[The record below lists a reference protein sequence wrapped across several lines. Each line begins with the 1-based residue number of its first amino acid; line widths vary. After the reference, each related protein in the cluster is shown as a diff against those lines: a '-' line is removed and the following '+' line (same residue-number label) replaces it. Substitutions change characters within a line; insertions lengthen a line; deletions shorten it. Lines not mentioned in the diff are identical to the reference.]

1 MKKNKVTKFIY
12 SGLLLIMLLVL
23 FPVTLSAQNKMVIG
37 KVVDSTNEPI
47 IGASVLEKGTQN
59 GTITDIDGKFE
70 LSVALGKTLTISYI
84 GYQSQ
89 DVKVTDTNI
98 TIILK
103 EDTKTLDE
111 VVVVGYGVQK
121 KSVVTAA
128 ISKVTAEEL
137 NSAKPSRVEDAL
149 KGKVSGVQITQRDRK
164 SVV

>member
-70 LSVALGKTLTISYI
+70 LSVTLGKTLIISYI
-84 GYQSQ
+84 GY
-89 DVKVTDTNI
+89 
-98 TIILK
+98 
-103 EDTKTLDE
+103 
-111 VVVVGYGVQK
+111 
-121 KSVVTAA
+121 
-128 ISKVTAEEL
+128 
-137 NSAKPSRVEDAL
+137 
-149 KGKVSGVQITQRDRK
+149 
-164 SVV
+164 

>member
-70 LSVALGKTLTISYI
+70 LSVALGKTLIISYI

-89 DVKVTDTNI
+89 DVKVTVSNI
-98 TIILK
+98 TVILK

-137 NSAKPSRVEDAL
+137 NSAKPSREEVAL
-149 KGKVSGVQITQRDRK
+149 
-164 SVV
+164 